1 MEKVLIISAG
11 FVAFIA
17 LLQFGI
23 KWMFDSPAFQLSLAA
38 NELPATL
45 NKKYSFADMK
55 QYEGIFLRVGLA
67 VTIIY
72 CIILFSLLFYNKK
85 EVIIN
90 YGSGIEEIDII
101 EAPTTYIEKK
111 VVPPTLKPEIKTP
124 EVKIVLVDKEVIETK
139 EDKIITE
146 EINEQKT
153 IETGFTGNKIKIEEE
168 EVIEN
173 LPFVLVEVKP
183 EFPGGE
189 AGLLDYLSKIKFPQ
203 FALDNYISGTV
214 TVGFTIDKTG
224 NVTNVKILR
233 SPDKNLN
240 TAALNHIKN
249 MPAWT
254 PGQQRGK
261 PVSVTYSVPIK
272 FVIRN

>member
-11 FVAFIA
+11 FLAFIA

-23 KWMFDSPAFQLSLAA
+23 KWMFDSPAFQLSLAN

-72 CIILFSLLFYNKK
+72 CIILFSLLFYYKK
-85 EVIIN
+85 EVVVN

-111 VVPPTLKPEIKTP
+111 VVPPALKPEIKTP

-189 AGLLDYLSKIKFPQ
+189 AGLLGYLGQIKYPL
-203 FALDNYISGTV
+203 FAVDNEIEGTV
-214 TVGFTIDKTG
+214 IVGFTIDKTG
-224 NVTNVKILR
+224 HATDVKILR
-233 SPDKNLN
+233 SPDKSLN
-240 TAALNHIKN
+240 AAALNHVKN

-254 PGQQRGK
+254 PGKQRGK

-272 FVIRN
+272 FILN

>member
-23 KWMFDSPAFQLSLAA
+23 KWMFDSPAFQLSLAN

-45 NKKYSFADMK
+45 NKKYSYADMK

-72 CIILFSLLFYNKK
+72 CIILFSLLFYYKK
-85 EVIIN
+85 EVVIN

-111 VVPPTLKPEIKTP
+111 VVPPALKPEIKTP
-124 EVKIVLVDKEVIETK
+124 EVKIVLVDKDIVETK
-139 EDKIITE
+139 EDKIITD
-146 EINEQKT
+146 EIDENKS
-153 IETGFTGNKIKIEEE
+153 IEFVSTNNKVNIEEE
-168 EVIEN
+168 EIIEN
-173 LPFVLVEVKP
+173 LPFVLVQDKP

-189 AGLLDYLSKIKFPQ
+189 AALLDYLSKIKFPP
-203 FALDNYISGTV
+203 FALENQIEGTV
-214 TVGFTIDKTG
+214 TIGFTIDKTG
-224 NVTNVKILR
+224 KVTDVKILR

-240 TAALNHIKN
+240 ASALNHVKN
-249 MPAWT
+249 MPLWS
-254 PGQQRGK
+254 PGKQRGK
-261 PVSVTYSVPIK
+261 PVSVTYAVPIK
-272 FVIRN
+272 FVLRN